1 MNHGRPYYKQ
11 EANTLLHFGG
21 LIQALNLHET
31 CSKTV
36 SFVKQNQLKSDTTT
50 QLSSTTFQMDLYHGL
65 ELPNA
70 ENRPILA
77 EKIAPV
83 RPSSNPVV
91 NTTPNNSTSKRKRL
105 TEDFDLEVS
114 LNKLQRCMVRAYT
127 LEYNI

>member
-1 MNHGRPYYKQ
+1 
-11 EANTLLHFGG
+11 
-21 LIQALNLHET
+21 
-31 CSKTV
+31 
-36 SFVKQNQLKSDTTT
+36 
-50 QLSSTTFQMDLYHGL
+50 MDLYHGL

-114 LNKLQRCMVRAYT
+114 LNKLQRCMRRKRIALNFRIDEELDTGRNHT
-127 LEYNI
+127 L